1 MSEDVIGAAALTGR
15 YVVAF
20 VMLGAAIPKL
30 LDRREFE
37 RAVSNYALLPARLVA
52 PFSRWLPRAELAV
65 ALMLLLGIAVSVV
78 ATLAGVLLLAFAA
91 AVSMNLMRGRRI
103 DCGCYSS
110 VAPRRIGWT
119 LVGGDLVLA
128 SVAFVAAVA
137 DPGALTLWLTPSAS
151 NASLSG
157 EDGVAALM
165 VGAVLVLGLWLVSST
180 LEVLRAVE
188 RLRRRQMREGVA

>member
-1 MSEDVIGAAALTGR
+1 M
-15 YVVAF
+15 
-20 VMLGAAIPKL
+20 
-30 LDRREFE
+30 
-37 RAVSNYALLPARLVA
+37 
-52 PFSRWLPRAELAV
+52 
-65 ALMLLLGIAVSVV
+65 
-78 ATLAGVLLLAFAA
+78 
-91 AVSMNLMRGRRI
+91 
-103 DCGCYSS
+103 
-110 VAPRRIGWT
+110 
-119 LVGGDLVLA
+119 LA